1 MQIYVKTTNFV
12 SDGAF
17 SPPDEFTVSLSR
29 SRDPVKVPVWSVL
42 DYTAS
47 GCLAVCDGDQLLRD

>member
-1 MQIYVKTTNFV
+1 M